1 MVLDVDSLRNDL
13 ISYFEGAFYGGGYG
27 AAIIDITNVENASV
41 NELIEIANRNNFN
54 LNDYIIDEDRSFRR

>member
-13 ISYFEGAFYGGGYG
+13 ISYFEGVFYIGGYG
-27 AAIIDITNVENASV
+27 AAIIDITNVESASV